1 MGRGRLNKL
10 FSSSQATFLQDK
22 HLRNVRPNNGFG
34 ESQISAEILA
44 CANENIRN
52 EGYRYYDQT
61 LRAIRTISHYVTF
74 YKADI
79 PAAYWRELEDGVP
92 HSQSV
97 EVQRW
102 PRENTLESG
111 FDLAQPAGRRAV
123 LKALVQIRESL
134 LQEENDN
141 D

>member
-1 MGRGRLNKL
+1 M
-10 FSSSQATFLQDK
+10 S
-22 HLRNVRPNNGFG
+22 NVRPNNGFG
-34 ESQISAEILA
+34 ESQISVEILA
-44 CANENIRN
+44 CANENMRK
-52 EGYRYYDQT
+52 EEYQYRDQT
-61 LRAIRTISHYVTF
+61 LWAIRTISHYVTF

-102 PRENTLESG
+102 PRENTLSSG
-111 FDLAQPAGRRAV
+111 FDLSQPAGRRVV

-134 LQEENDN
+134 LQEGND
-141 D
+141 DD

>member
-1 MGRGRLNKL
+1 L
-10 FSSSQATFLQDK
+10 S
-22 HLRNVRPNNGFG
+22 NVRPNNGFG

-52 EGYRYYDQT
+52 KKYRYCDQT
-61 LRAIRTISHYVTF
+61 LWAIRTISHYVTF
-74 YKADI
+74 YKANI

-92 HSQSV
+92 QNQSV

-102 PRENTLESG
+102 PRRNILPSG